1 MTPATLIPKTLHYC
15 WFGPSAMSPLGEACI
30 QTWRRVMPEYELQR
44 WDEARLDWRTSYVA
58 IAYRARKFAF
68 VADYVRLHALHEH
81 GGVYLDTDVEVLRP
95 FDALMDT
102 RLFIGL
108 QTPDSIGAG
117 VIGAVRGHPFLRRA
131 LDQLDAEAARGRLS
145 FQPLPELVTQL
156 ARAGGPDAPTVL
168 PEEYFYPY
176 NPHSRSPLRQKPL
189 QSNISERTFSI
200 HHWEGS
206 WVGEMSIGMQ
216 IGLRLKHR
224 VRSMARGLAGRF
236 APSQASGASGRSA

>member
-1 MTPATLIPKTLHYC
+1 MKSASLIPKTLHYC
-15 WFGPSAMSPLGEACI
+15 WFGPSAISPLGAACI
-30 QTWRRVMPEYELQR
+30 ETWRRVMPDYDLQR
-44 WDEARLDWRTSYVA
+44 WDESRLDWRTPYVA
-58 IAYRARKFAF
+58 MAYRARKFAF

-95 FDALMDT
+95 FDPLLET

-108 QTPDSIGAG
+108 QTPDSVGAG
-117 VIGAVRGHPFLRRA
+117 VIGAVKGHPFLKRV
-131 LDQLDAEAARGRLS
+131 LDRLDAEARRGKLS

-156 ARAGGPDAPTVL
+156 ARTGGSDAPTVL

-176 NPHSRSPLRQKPL
+176 NPHSQSPLRRTPL

-206 WVGEMSIGMQ
+206 WVSEMSFVMQ
-216 IGLRLKHR
+216 IGLRLRHR
-224 VRSMARGLAGRF
+224 LHRLARGLAGQL
-236 APSQASGASGRSA
+236 APAGAGGGGR